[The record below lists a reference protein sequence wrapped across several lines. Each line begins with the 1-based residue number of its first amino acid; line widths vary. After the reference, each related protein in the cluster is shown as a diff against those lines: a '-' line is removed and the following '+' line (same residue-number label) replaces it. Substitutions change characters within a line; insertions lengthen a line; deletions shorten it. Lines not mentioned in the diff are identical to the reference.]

1 MPEGRIILAQAAV
14 YVATAP
20 KSNACYIGIDKALED
35 IKNEKI
41 GQVPI
46 HLRDAHYSGADK
58 LGHGKGYKYPH
69 DYDNNFI
76 QQQYLPDNIKRN
88 SYYNPTEN
96 GYEKNIKMRLMN
108 LFKENN

>member
-1 MPEGRIILAQAAV
+1 M
-14 YVATAP
+14 
-20 KSNACYIGIDKALED
+20 K
-35 IKNEKI
+35 KI

-58 LGHGKGYKYPH
+58 LGHGKGYKYPPH

-96 GYEKNIKMRLMN
+96 GYEKKY
-108 LFKENN
+108 